1 MRKLFVAI
9 LGVLFFSPAVFA
21 NNWGL
26 GLKVGV
32 GENDP
37 KSIKNFDSAITAPQ
51 NSLEEEEVFAGL
63 EALYEL
69 DLNSEADKIGVRLGY
84 EGFGENKAEKSA
96 KTISGYQVTEEEVSL
111 KEETYAIPV
120 TVYYKRDNGVK
131 NWSYYA
137 GAGVTFVRSKL
148 TYTEE
153 EEVETLGG
161 VDVSEV
167 SDSESLSDSKIFP
180 HIVAGAEY
188 RFSELFALGL
198 EAKYNIGAKV
208 KKDGWVL
215 SDRSG
220 LSGALTARFYF

>member
-1 MRKLFVAI
+1 MFC
-9 LGVLFFSPAVFA
+9 FFAPAVFA
-21 NNWGL
+21 DNWGF
-26 GLKVGV
+26 GLKAGI
-32 GENDP
+32 GQNDP
-37 KSIKNFDSAITAPQ
+37 KSIKEFDKEDTWQ
-51 NSLEEEEVFAGL
+51 HNSLEEEAVFAGV
-63 EALYEL
+63 EALYEWN
-69 DLNSEADKIGVRLGY
+69 LNSEADKIGLRLGY
-84 EGFGENKAEKSA
+84 EAFGENKAEKSD
-96 KTISGYQVTEEEVSL
+96 KTISGYLVTEEEISL
-111 KEETYAIPV
+111 KEETYSIPV

-153 EEVETLGG
+153 VEEEILGG
-161 VDVSEV
+161 VDVEV

-188 RFSELFALGL
+188 RFTELFALGL
-198 EAKYNIGAKV
+198 EAKYNISAKV
-208 KKDGWVL
+208 KKDGGVL